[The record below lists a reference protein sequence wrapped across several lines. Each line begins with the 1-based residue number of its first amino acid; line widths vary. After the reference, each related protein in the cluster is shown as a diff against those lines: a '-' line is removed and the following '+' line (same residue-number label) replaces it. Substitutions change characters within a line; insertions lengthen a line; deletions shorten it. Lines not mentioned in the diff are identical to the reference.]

1 MHPFGSSKAAAA
13 ALAGPSPAG
22 LSSSALLLEVLL
34 AAAIFKRLARAV
46 LQELPAA
53 LKSKQG
59 ERFESGCI
67 CRCGSRKFKAVWL
80 PISRWGRVAGQWV

>member
-1 MHPFGSSKAAAA
+1 
-13 ALAGPSPAG
+13 
-22 LSSSALLLEVLL
+22 VLL

-59 ERFESGCI
+59 ERFKSKLI
-67 CRCGSRKFKAVWL
+67 VKWFAARAAVPACVVL
-80 PISRWGRVAGQWV
+80 RPCTTTMPACLSVRLHA